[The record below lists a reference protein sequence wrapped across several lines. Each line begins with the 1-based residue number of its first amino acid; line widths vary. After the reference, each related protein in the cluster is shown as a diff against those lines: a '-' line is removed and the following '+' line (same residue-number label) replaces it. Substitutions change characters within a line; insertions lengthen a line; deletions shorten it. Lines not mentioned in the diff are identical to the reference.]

1 MTTHNFSLDRLCM
14 LLRWNWTNSRR
25 QTLRIGM
32 ILSAFLGVAYTF
44 MLSLVQRQYIYAN
57 DISRLPDMV
66 GTFVIAIV
74 LRVLPLILCAMGALI
89 FSNMETKPMRE
100 HYLMLPASHA
110 EKYATRFIHITLGGV
125 LTFAVALVAGDV
137 IQFAL
142 SFIFHPGIHHSC
154 LWDMICCFI
163 TGSGNQQV
171 ADMLLFRGNIAEMT
185 IAYSGLVALLLHLV
199 RHPLAP
205 PPHSL
210 RGIESD
216 TAHLRHQSGRPA
228 RHPSDSPQHPA
239 DGRRDNCRGRST
251 NRAEHSQLRRVLPHL
266 QAYADNLRQVYQ
278 SLINNI

>member
-14 LLRWNWTNSRR
+14 LLRWNWTNCRR

-32 ILSAFLGVAYTF
+32 ILSAFLGVTYTF
-44 MLSLVQRQYIYAN
+44 MLSLVQRRYIYAN

-110 EKYATRFIHITLGGV
+110 EKYATRFIHITLGSV
-125 LTFAVALVAGDV
+125 LTFAAALVVGDV

-154 LWDMICCFI
+154 LWEMICCFI
-163 TGSGNQQV
+163 TGSGKQQL
-171 ADMLLFRGNIAEMT
+171 ADYLPLPDDIAAMT
-185 IAYSGLVALLLHLV
+185 VTYSGLLWLHSYCTLGGTLLRRHPTACVALSLMLLIFASNT
-199 RHPLAP
+199 AP
-205 PPHSL
+205 EI
-210 RGIESD
+210 GI
-216 TAHLRHQSGRPA
+216 LP
-228 RHPSDSPQHPA
+228 
-239 DGRRDNCRGRST
+239 
-251 NRAEHSQLRRVLPHL
+251 RVLSPKPTVGATTAVAAIL
-266 QAYADNLRQVYQ
+266 IGLSIANYVGSYRIFKRMQIICDKFTNL
-278 SLINNI
+278 

>member
-44 MLSLVQRQYIYAN
+44 MLSLVQRRYIYAN

-110 EKYATRFIHITLGGV
+110 EKYATRFIHITLGSV
-125 LTFAVALVAGDV
+125 LTFAAALVAGDV

-154 LWDMICCFI
+154 LWEMIRCFI
-163 TGSGNQQV
+163 IGSDNQQLADYLPLPDDIAAMTVTYSRLLWLHSFCTLGGPLLRRHPTACV
-171 ADMLLFRGNIAEMT
+171 ALSLMLLIFAINTADQ
-185 IAYSGLVALLLHLV
+185 L
-199 RHPLAP
+199 
-205 PPHSL
+205 
-210 RGIESD
+210 GI
-216 TAHLRHQSGRPA
+216 LP
-228 RHPSDSPQHPA
+228 
-239 DGRRDNCRGRST
+239 
-251 NRAEHSQLRRVLPHL
+251 RVLSPKPTVGATTAVAAVL
-266 QAYADNLRQVYQ
+266 IGLSIANYVGSYRIFKRMQIICDKFTNL
-278 SLINNI
+278 

>member
-32 ILSAFLGVAYTF
+32 ILSAFLGVTYTF
-44 MLSLVQRQYIYAN
+44 MLSLVQRKYIYAN

-125 LTFAVALVAGDV
+125 LTFAVALVVGDV

-142 SFIFHPGIHHSC
+142 GFICQPGIHHSC

-171 ADMLLFRGNIAEMT
+171 ADMLLFRGNIAAMT
-185 IAYSGLVALLLHLV
+185 IAYSGLLWLHSYCTLCGTLLRRHPTACVALSLILLIF
-199 RHPLAP
+199 A
-205 PPHSL
+205 
-210 RGIESD
+210 IN
-216 TAHLRHQSGRPA
+216 
-228 RHPSDSPQHPA
+228 PA
-239 DGRRDNCRGRST
+239 DQLGILPTARNTQPTVGVTTAVAAVLIGLSIANYVGSYRIFKRMQIICDKFT
-251 NRAEHSQLRRVLPHL
+251 NL
-266 QAYADNLRQVYQ
+266 
-278 SLINNI
+278 

>member
-1 MTTHNFSLDRLCM
+1 MTTHTFSLDRLCM

-32 ILSAFLGVAYTF
+32 ILSAFLGVTYTF
-44 MLSLVQRQYIYAN
+44 MLSLVQRKYIYAN

-74 LRVLPLILCAMGALI
+74 LRVLPLILCAMGAFI

-125 LTFAVALVAGDV
+125 LTFAVALVVGDV

-171 ADMLLFRGNIAEMT
+171 ADMLLFRGNIAAMT
-185 IAYSGLVALLLHLV
+185 IAYSGLLWLH
-199 RHPLAP
+199 
-205 PPHSL
+205 S
-210 RGIESD
+210 
-216 TAHLRHQSGRPA
+216 
-228 RHPSDSPQHPA
+228 
-239 DGRRDNCRGRST
+239 
-251 NRAEHSQLRRVLPHL
+251 
-266 QAYADNLRQVYQ
+266 Y
-278 SLINNI
+278 